1 MITRVA
7 TFPLSDQ
14 MINGA
19 LRTEA
24 TMANLQI
31 QEASGVQSEFLAG
44 YGADTQQVVNL
55 QVSVTRAQSYIDAAT
70 SADGK
75 IEAMSS
81 TMTTILN
88 SLADLRSQLSAAT
101 ITSATGTASAI
112 STAQQMLEDIK
123 GQLNAQYNGQFMF
136 SGARTSTA
144 PVDLSTFGT
153 GAGSLTTADTSY
165 YQGDDGIA
173 SVRVS
178 ADQVVSYGVTADN
191 PAFEELMRVLKFVAN
206 STSLSSSDITGAE
219 NLIEK
224 TTDDLSTVQAK
235 LGNADAQ
242 IKSAQSL
249 QKDYQSF
256 AQTLGTNLTGVD
268 VAAVTAQLSTYQA
281 QLTASFSALAKIQSL
296 NLASYLR

>member
-1 MITRVA
+1 
-7 TFPLSDQ
+7 

-178 ADQVVSYGVTADN
+178 ADQVVS
-191 PAFEELMRVLKFVAN
+191 
-206 STSLSSSDITGAE
+206 
-219 NLIEK
+219 
-224 TTDDLSTVQAK
+224 
-235 LGNADAQ
+235 
-242 IKSAQSL
+242 
-249 QKDYQSF
+249 
-256 AQTLGTNLTGVD
+256 
-268 VAAVTAQLSTYQA
+268 
-281 QLTASFSALAKIQSL
+281 
-296 NLASYLR
+296 